1 MSAPRFPAGTLP
13 PQGDRPT
20 PFDPGVEG
28 RGCLHRPPDAAAQP
42 LLYTKAIAKQSARIQ
57 GRAFIL

>member
-42 LLYTKAIAKQSARIQ
+42 LLYYDGIAWQARV
-57 GRAFIL
+57 